1 MRKKEFKKEF
11 TKAFKSAFPL
21 TLPVLAGYLVLG
33 FGFGLLL
40 QSKGYNFVWAIFM
53 AIIIYGGSMQ
63 YIAVDLLSSGATIIT
78 TAIIS
83 IMMQARHLFYGI
95 SLLGKYRKIG
105 KVKPYLIF
113 GLTDE
118 TYGLVSSTKPPEG
131 VKKNYFYFIITL
143 CDHIYWITGCA
154 LGAIFGQLVHINTK
168 GVEFSMTALFI
179 VILVDKLLEEN
190 SRIPAIVGLAVSLVC
205 LLIFGA
211 DNFLIPAMI
220 GIAGALVALKPVLNK
235 NSSKENKEEKN
246 E

>member
-1 MRKKEFKKEF
+1 MRKKEFKK
-11 TKAFKSAFPL
+11 AFKAAFPL
-21 TLPVLAGYLVLG
+21 TLPVFAGYLVLG

-40 QSKGYNFVWAIFM
+40 QSKGYNFIWAIFM
-53 AIIIYGGSMQ
+53 AIIIFGGSMQ
-63 YIAVDLLSSGATIIT
+63 YIAVDLLASGATIIT

-95 SLLGKYRKIG
+95 SLLSKYRGTG

-118 TYGLVSSTKPPEG
+118 TYSLVSSAKPPED
-131 VKKNYFYFIITL
+131 VQKNLFYLI
-143 CDHIYWITGCA
+143 ITGCNHLYWIIGCA
-154 LGAIFGQLVHINTK
+154 IGAIFGQLIHINTK

-179 VILVDKLLEEN
+179 VIMVDKLLEKE
-190 SRIPAIVGLAVSLVC
+190 SRIPALVGFGVSLVS

-211 DNFLIPAMI
+211 ENFLIPAMI
-220 GIAGALVALKPVLNK
+220 GIAGALIALKPILNK
-235 NSSKENKEEKN
+235 KSSENKKEDKN